1 MTYIIRAALLE
12 DARTLA
18 PLLREADKNEIT
30 AISGLTVLDALEYSI
45 LNSDEAWFVTRP
57 DGEPLALFGIGED
70 QDVGIPWMV
79 GTDDMKHYAK
89 SLVKD
94 GRVWVDRW
102 AEKYGMLYNYVD
114 GRNTTHHNWLLYLG
128 FDVILAEEFIGH
140 DKSVPFLAFYRS
152 N

>member
-12 DARTLA
+12 DARTIA

-70 QDVGIPWMV
+70 QSAGIPWMV
-79 GTDDMKHYAK
+79 GTDEMKHYAK
-89 SLVKD
+89 SLVKV
-94 GRVWVDRW
+94 GRLWVQKWTER
-102 AEKYGMLYNYVD
+102 YGLLFNYLD
-114 GRNTTHHNWLLYLG
+114 GRNDTHYEWLLRLG
-128 FDVILAEEFIGH
+128 FDVTLTEEYIGH
-140 DKSVPFLAFYRS
+140 DKSVPFLPFYRS
-152 N
+152 K